1 MPDKRGNSA
10 VGLVVV
16 FLVGKFLELSQE
28 RYRVPRGK
36 QCQQVRRKKL
46 SHCSPRKEKL
56 KTIQLKPRT
65 TLNRSPAYFKQ
76 LRWVNG

>member
-56 KTIQLKPRT
+56 KRIQLK
-65 TLNRSPAYFKQ
+65 SKQ
-76 LRWVNG
+76 PLTETPHT